1 MPGLSLEPAAE
12 LSLDGARPASV
23 SASDDRGTADRDHRQ
38 FPGLE
43 LPDFRLRR
51 KPEVVSLSSP
61 DVASDEFLVAASFKG
76 THCLTFL

>member
-23 SASDDRGTADRDHRQ
+23 SASDDRGMGDRDHRQ

-51 KPEVVSLSSP
+51 KPEVVSS
-61 DVASDEFLVAASFKG
+61 
-76 THCLTFL
+76 